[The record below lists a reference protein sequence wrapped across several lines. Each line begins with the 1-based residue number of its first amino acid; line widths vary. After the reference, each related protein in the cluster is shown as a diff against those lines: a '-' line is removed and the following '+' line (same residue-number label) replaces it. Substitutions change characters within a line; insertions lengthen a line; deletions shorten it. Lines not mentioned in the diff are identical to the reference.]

1 MTPGAGIR
9 LAGSWLTVLP
19 VRGPDKVDRAEA
31 RRAIALAPVVGFLL
45 GAVATVLLWALTGAG
60 ASAPLAGLVTVAA
73 LALLTRGM
81 HLDGLSDS
89 MDGLGS
95 YGPPERARQIM
106 KSGGVGP
113 FGVAALVFAIG
124 VQSFAFAALADAG
137 RWFAVALAVAAG
149 RVVVV
154 LACRRGVPAA
164 PGAMFGALV
173 SGTQSPLTGAV
184 WVVVAL
190 SCGVLAVPD
199 RPWLGPIAIA
209 VSVAVATLAVRH
221 MVRRFGGSSGDA
233 LGAGIEISVTVAA
246 AGLSLTG

>member
-9 LAGSWLTVLP
+9 LAVSWLTVLP
-19 VRGPDKVDRAEA
+19 VRGPDEVDRAAA
-31 RRAIALAPVVGFLL
+31 RRAIALAPVVGVLL
-45 GAVATVLLWALTGAG
+45 GAAAAALLWALTGAG

-81 HLDGLSDS
+81 HLDGLSDA

-124 VQSFAFAALADAG
+124 AQSFAFGALAGAG
-137 RWFAVALAVAAG
+137 RWFAVALAVATG

-164 PGAMFGALV
+164 PGAAFGALV
-173 SGTQSPLTGAV
+173 SDTQSPVTGVV

-190 SCGVLAVPD
+190 CCGVLAVPD
-199 RPWLGPIAIA
+199 HPWLGPVAVA
-209 VSVAVATLAVRH
+209 VSVAVAMVAVRH
-221 MVRRFGGSSGDA
+221 MVRRFGGLSGDV
-233 LGAGIEISVTVAA
+233 LGAAIEISITFAA